1 MKKFVLSLV
10 AIFTLTTSAKADVVI
25 NQELYDTYDYGFAE
39 WFEKK
44 FNKHWGDTVTD
55 AELAT
60 VKVLDTKEI
69 SNVHGGSWIK
79 LFPELEHLTVSSS
92 RPPLISGINEYN
104 LITKLNLSNNKK
116 LKYIK
121 WTTWDPNGEY
131 PECCTPLEY
140 FNIDGLTEL
149 DTVIISFNKLDT
161 LDFSHCPKLKYLS
174 VTGSSALAC
183 FKLDGCESLETLD
196 FSNNQLKTLDLPV
209 LPSLTSLNCSNNQ
222 LKTLDLAQLPK
233 LTSLDCSNNLITALD
248 LTGKQQ
254 LTSLN
259 IANNKIKKLTVD
271 GCNEIPSLDCSG
283 NLLTELSVK
292 NCAGLLSLKCNNN
305 QLQSLSIDN
314 LPRIETL
321 NCSSNI
327 LTSLTIANCEK
338 LMTLDCGSN
347 DLQSIAIANTP
358 LLKTVTCSNNA
369 FQNLDFLKDLTSVT
383 EVDCSANPFTSLD
396 ISETQSVTN
405 INFSSCKKLSSFP
418 ILPSNISAIICSHS
432 PIIAQADLSP
442 YTKLTQLK
450 ADSCE
455 LTDFNAAMCPN
466 LEKLSIVGNH
476 IMGLDLSELHKLS
489 TKSGDVKMW
498 QEIEMPAVWHA
509 ERKEWEITMPASFD
523 HTRVTDMFGS
533 YFGGSPR
540 RGDTGT
546 QVGVG
551 SVKFIDA
558 NGLERFSF
566 LVSNIYK
573 DYDRYGNLKPPF
585 YYKYDTKSIKGG
597 HSVWVTG
604 YKVASGVE
612 EVSSAKTVS
621 AVRYYDL
628 QGHESAKPFP
638 GFNIEVTH
646 YTDGTTQSQKI
657 IK

>member
-1 MKKFVLSLV
+1 MKRLYLSLV
-10 AIFTLTTSAKADVVI
+10 AIFTLIASSKADVVI
-25 NQELYDTYDYGFAE
+25 NQELYDTYDYGFAK

-92 RPPLISGINEYN
+92 RPPLISGISEFNW
-104 LITKLNLSNNKK
+104 ITKLNLSNNKK

-121 WTTWDPNGEY
+121 WTTWDPTGEY

-174 VTGSSALAC
+174 VTGGSALAC
-183 FKLDGCESLETLD
+183 LKLDGCESLETLD
-196 FSNNQLKTLDLPV
+196 
-209 LPSLTSLNCSNNQ
+209 CSNNQ
-222 LKTLDLAQLPK
+222 LKILDLAQLPK

-292 NCAGLLSLKCNNN
+292 NCAGLSSLKCNNN

-338 LMTLDCGSN
+338 LNTLNCGSN
-347 DLQSIAIANTP
+347 NLQSIAIANTP
-358 LLKTVTCSNNA
+358 LLKTITCSNNA

-396 ISETQSVTN
+396 ISEAQSVTN
-405 INFSSCKKLSSFP
+405 INFSKCKKFTSFP

-432 PIIAQADLSP
+432 PIIAQADLNP
-442 YTKLTQLK
+442 YTKLTQLQ

-466 LEKLSIVGNH
+466 LEKLSLVGNH
-476 IMGLDLSELHKLS
+476 IMELDLSALYKLS
-489 TKSGDVKMW
+489 SKSGDVNIE
-498 QEIEMPAVWHA
+498 QEIEMPAVWRA
-509 ERKEWEITMPASFD
+509 ARKKWEITMPASFEV
-523 HTRVTDMFGS
+523 TRMDDVVGN
-533 YFGGSPR
+533 YIGGTGKK
-540 RGDTGT
+540 GDYGT
-546 QVGVG
+546 QVWAHGTT
-551 SVKFIDA
+551 FTDA
-558 NGLERFSF
+558 EGNLRFSIF
-566 LVSNIYK
+566 TDEIKKKPDYRSQLVF
-573 DYDRYGNLKPPF
+573 PF
-585 YYKYDTKSIKGG
+585 FYLYETNC
-597 HSVWVTG
+597 HSPLYHTYCRVNVTG
-604 YKVASGVE
+604 YQVASGVE
-612 EVSSAKTVS
+612 DVCSAKTVS

-646 YTDGTTQSQKI
+646 FTDGTTQSQKI